1 VVTLYFNYLETTS
14 DVVTV
19 FVYASLA
26 ITIVSAFH
34 YGMQVIK
41 LGH

>member
-1 VVTLYFNYLETTS
+1 VITLYFNYLERPS
-14 DVVTV
+14 PLVGL

-26 ITIVSAFH
+26 ITLVSAFH
-34 YGMQVIK
+34 YLGQIVR